1 MCVCR
6 YGATCVRMCVYV
18 CVCKC
23 GIAFAMKL
31 LKFLWRK
38 FILKLSA
45 SRLGYLQSQRKQHQ
59 KQQTT
64 TTATTRAAAA
74 AAITTKTENN
84 NLNKK
89 NTWQL
94 IPVGYQSRHL
104 EREKERKSLAKLVAF
119 SLFSQLLLDA
129 LAAYYVTER
138 ERERV
143 SRGVWRRATLSPSQ
157 ARRHCKL
164 F

>member
-1 MCVCR
+1 MCVCVSLW
-6 YGATCVRMCVYV
+6 GNMCTCVCTCVRVCA

-59 KQQTT
+59 KQQTA
-64 TTATTRAAAA
+64 TTATTRAAAAA

-138 ERERV
+138 ERVRERA
-143 SRGVWRRATLSPSQ
+143 RERANE
-157 ARRHCKL
+157 
-164 F
+164 

>member
-64 TTATTRAAAA
+64 ATTRAAT

-104 EREKERKSLAKLVAF
+104 EREKEKEPRKTCRIFIVFAVA
-119 SLFSQLLLDA
+119 SWRTRCLLCDRGR
-129 LAAYYVTER
+129 ER
-138 ERERV
+138 ERARV